1 MAKREYPNQEVRK
14 KYEEQKNNT
23 DWTLYSERELY
34 VNITNN
40 RFNFLLIFYSLIITA
55 FATIKGTIN
64 KIIILSIGFLI
75 VFSLTIAV
83 IRIINKLQFVIKLLK
98 KLDEYHVF
106 PLMKEGSGNIDANNI
121 LKFICYILNLSLI
134 AAIIALATGF
144 WQFSC

>member
-55 FATIKGTIN
+55 FSTIKGTIN